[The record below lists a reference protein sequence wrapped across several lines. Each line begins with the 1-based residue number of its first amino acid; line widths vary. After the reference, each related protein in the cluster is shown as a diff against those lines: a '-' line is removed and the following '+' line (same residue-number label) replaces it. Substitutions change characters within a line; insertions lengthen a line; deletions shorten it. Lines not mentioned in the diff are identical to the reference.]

1 MDKSN
6 PQVSNNLPL
15 ELDQLV
21 ARALNE
27 LEKLRYSRRSLRR
40 YRTIWRKLVTFSHEL
55 NLGGKYSEHLA
66 AQFCNAYQMH
76 DGECLKPSEGWRRHV
91 MFGLKVLGDFARD
104 GCIERTVTDMEKIQ
118 VPALMKKPLRDYEQ
132 YCRDRLYLRPTSL
145 RERMREIAIFADFLG
160 SRDITTLDQMQP
172 ADLSAFVISL
182 HRLAA
187 KSVSRIVSDLR
198 SFLRF
203 LLLRGIL
210 QRDLSPVLPKIRI
223 PQDATIPSVWDPEL
237 VVRLLDVVD
246 RGSPRG
252 KRDYAILLLA
262 CRLGLRAADIR
273 ALRLDDLNWEAAT
286 IEIAQSKTLAP
297 LCLPLTEEVG
307 EALIDYLKSGRP
319 QTAHR
324 EVFLTLVPPFAPFEN
339 GNLYHIVTYWRQ
351 LAGIRFRTKQR
362 HGLHSLRHTLATQ
375 LLREQ
380 TPFHVISEILGHAT
394 TASTL
399 IYAKADVEAL
409 RTAALDTEEVRHVE

>member
-1 MDKSN
+1 MDQFN
-6 PQVSNNLPL
+6 HQVANIPL
-15 ELDQLV
+15 DRLV
-21 ARALNE
+21 AGALSQ

-40 YRTIWRKLVTFSHEL
+40 YRTIWRHLVAFSRQM
-55 NLGGKYSEHLA
+55 NLEDEYSEDLA
-66 AQFCNAYQMH
+66 ARFSDAYQMR

-91 MFGLKVLGDFARD
+91 AFGLKVLGDFARD
-104 GCIERTVTDMEKIQ
+104 GCIERAVTDMQKIQ
-118 VPALMKKPLRDYEQ
+118 VPPLMTKPLRDYEQ
-132 YCRDRLYLRPTSL
+132 YCRDRLHLRPTTL
-145 RERMREIAIFADFLG
+145 RERMREIAIFADFLR
-160 SRDITTLDQMQP
+160 SRDITILDQMQP
-172 ADLSAFVISL
+172 ADLSAFVTSL

-187 KSVSRIVSDLR
+187 KSVSRIVSDVR
-198 SFLRF
+198 SFLQF

-210 QRDLSPVLPKIRI
+210 QRDLSHVLPKIRV
-223 PQDATIPSVWDPEL
+223 PRDATIPSVWDPQL
-237 VVRLLDVVD
+237 VVRLLNVVD
-246 RGSPRG
+246 RSSPKG

-262 CRLGLRAADIR
+262 CRLGLRLGDIR
-273 ALRLDDLNWEAAT
+273 ALTLDDLKWEAAT
-286 IEIAQSKTLAP
+286 IEITQSKSLAP

-319 QTAHR
+319 QTDQR
-324 EVFLTLVPPFAPFEN
+324 EVFLTLTPPFLPFSEN
-339 GNLYHIVTYWRQ
+339 NNLYYIVTYWRQ

-362 HGLHSLRHTLATQ
+362 HGLHSLRHTLATK

-409 RTAALDTEEVRHVE
+409 RGAALNIEEVRHVE